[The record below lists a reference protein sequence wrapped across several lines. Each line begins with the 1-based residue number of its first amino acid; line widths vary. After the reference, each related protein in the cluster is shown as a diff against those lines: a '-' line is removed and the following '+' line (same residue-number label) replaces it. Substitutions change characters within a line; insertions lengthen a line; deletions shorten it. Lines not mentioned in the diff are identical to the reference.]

1 MNAQQIEELIER
13 LRDRENIYARGEA
26 IIALREQQAE
36 IERLAACCRHRDQQL
51 ATLKEIS
58 NAKDAEIERLR
69 GVPIERGGCVTDTT
83 ILICTVCDRPF
94 DIEAEG
100 GRAGDIGILPVAF
113 CPTCSAGIMDF
124 AEQELE
130 ARGWVLI
137 TQDGEY
143 P

>member
-36 IERLAACCRHRDQQL
+36 IERL
-51 ATLKEIS
+51 
-58 NAKDAEIERLR
+58 R

-83 ILICTVCDRPF
+83 ILICTVCDCPF